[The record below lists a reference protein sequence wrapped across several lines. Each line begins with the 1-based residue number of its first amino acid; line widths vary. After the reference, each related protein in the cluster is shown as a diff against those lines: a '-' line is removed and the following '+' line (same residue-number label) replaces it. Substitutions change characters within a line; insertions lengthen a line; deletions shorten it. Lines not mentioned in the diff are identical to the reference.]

1 MPDLESSQPPRDP
14 PDLHYRA
21 WGGRPHQAAHTCLL
35 WHPGAAHA
43 LQRLT
48 EHVQLGCCLHPW
60 NWGQPRLSPG
70 PAPMERRASGQQRS
84 GGRGG
89 YSRFW
94 GSGDSFGPVKQE
106 EACNWGMGSSKRRL
120 DGAQI
125 TTLNQSRSHLQ
136 SPSLLEGLPG
146 LFNLQNPAPQTPL
159 PGAVSYLR
167 WPCSAS

>member
-1 MPDLESSQPPRDP
+1 MTCTTAPGEEDLTRPLTPASSGAQGPLTLCRGLLSKCSWDAVCT
-14 PDLHYRA
+14 HGTRA
-21 WGGRPHQAAHTCLL
+21 SQDSHWPM
-35 WHPGAAHA
+35 
-43 LQRLT
+43 
-48 EHVQLGCCLHPW
+48 
-60 NWGQPRLSPG
+60 
-70 PAPMERRASGQQRS
+70 PMEHQASGQQRS

-106 EACNWGMGSSKRRL
+106 ETCNWGVGSAKRRL

-146 LFNLQNPAPQTPL
+146 LFNLRNPAPQAPF
-159 PGAVSYLR
+159 PEAVSYLH